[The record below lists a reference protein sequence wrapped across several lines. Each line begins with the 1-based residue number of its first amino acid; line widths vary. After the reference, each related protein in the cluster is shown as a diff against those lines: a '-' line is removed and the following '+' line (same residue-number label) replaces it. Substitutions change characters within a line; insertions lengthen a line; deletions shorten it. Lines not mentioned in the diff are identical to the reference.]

1 MNLVRWNPADL
12 SVSIDGSFDALK
24 EQALTL
30 AAGVGVVDDPETNA
44 RATAA
49 MRACKGLCNEMEKAR
64 KRVTD
69 PLLDLQRKLK
79 AAADGAVA
87 EVKSEYERI
96 DRATADYQT
105 AETDRVRELERKR
118 QDEIA
123 RVERERLEALAVI
136 ERERLQAERIARQ
149 QAENKAAEERARIE
163 QERRENEAKVGA
175 AAAAEAAAK
184 AQQEAEARA
193 EAERQRIAA
202 AAEAAAKEAAEIAVA
217 RASIQVENLGGPA
230 ERVRSEGQTVK
241 TEIEFETTDIH
252 LLYRHHPNCVTLTE
266 SRQAI
271 RDLINAGVRQI
282 KGVRMW
288 EATKVSTRQRQP
300 KTITV

>member
-49 MRACKGLCNEMEKAR
+49 MRACQGLIKEMEKAR
-64 KRVTD
+64 VEVTK
-69 PLLDLQRKLK
+69 PLLDLQRAVK
-79 AAADGAVA
+79 AKADSAVE
-87 EVKSEYERI
+87 EVKEEYRRLER
-96 DRATADYQT
+96 AAADYQT
-105 AETDRVRELERKR
+105 AETERVRELERKR
-118 QDEIA
+118 QEEIA
-123 RVERERLEALAVI
+123 RVERERLDELAKIEAARVA
-136 ERERLQAERIARQ
+136 AERRALEE
-149 QAENKAAEERARIE
+149 AKAAAAAERARIE
-163 QERRENEAKVGA
+163 RERREAEAKVGA

-184 AQQEAEARA
+184 AQQEAEKRA
-193 EAERQRIAA
+193 EAERQRVAA
-202 AAEAAAKEAAEIAVA
+202 AAEAAAKEAAEIAAA

-288 EATKVSTRQRQP
+288 EETKVSTRQRQP